1 MKKFD
6 EFNLDKEILKSLNI
20 LNYNTP
26 TEVQDK
32 VIPKLIDK
40 NNILV
45 KSKTGTG
52 KSASFAIP
60 ICNQIKSL
68 EKDLKA
74 LVIVPTRELALQVKE
89 EIENIYA
96 YILENLH
103 EEIAANKL
111 MDKIEDEVLR
121 LAQITGL
128 AEMFADKDFNEAW
141 ECDLEEEELINE
153 DE

>member
-89 EIENIYA
+89 EIENIFYSEDDISKKRIKIRKLKKKGLKDIFIRMFIKLLE
-96 YILENLH
+96 YIA
-103 EEIAANKL
+103 EI
-111 MDKIEDEVLR
+111 
-121 LAQITGL
+121 
-128 AEMFADKDFNEAW
+128 
-141 ECDLEEEELINE
+141 
-153 DE
+153 

>member
-74 LVIVPTRELALQVKE
+74 FSTAATIVLFFIYLLLTNILSLFLEPLAIISLP
-89 EIENIYA
+89 
-96 YILENLH
+96 
-103 EEIAANKL
+103 
-111 MDKIEDEVLR
+111 
-121 LAQITGL
+121 
-128 AEMFADKDFNEAW
+128 
-141 ECDLEEEELINE
+141 INP
-153 DE
+153 